1 MKTPKFTI
9 YSFLLLL
16 FILLITAFII
26 EYRKKKLMNM
36 LNKKDELDLDIIL
49 ENFEDKKNP
58 LESVTD
64 FKITKAIVV
73 NPYAKVINPDST
85 VRKEVVSYVK
95 EYIGR
100 KVLFIEGTN
109 LGDIKNVFFG
119 NFNGTIITP
128 NEISNDKANIKKLYI
143 LPPDFRTYSEAE
155 LDLNNLE
162 IKFLIQKNDIL
173 QNPEFQSNKDLNLN
187 FDDDNLTLNF
197 KDKNEGNIDL
207 ETLKSKLS
215 FKLSSDND
223 IDFDIKINNKNLGEY
238 VLETNETK
246 EYSFIINVPSN
257 KNIEIKLEIEDK
269 NCSPSSS
276 DKSNPSCSD
285 DRRANIKVF
294 EPKLEYM
301 FDDLYNIFPTGM
313 FYRFNS
319 LKELLEES
327 DAWNIYLDVND
338 DKKFENPEIQ
348 GFYKEM
354 SSIFNDDEVIKEP
367 EEEVVK
373 ETYEPKNLDLVIDTK
388 NDSLM
393 NLTWDKP
400 TKPLDRNFTYVLD
413 LKVIDT
419 DTQKT
424 ETVSDNQKSA
434 DNFKE
439 LEIKNKKISFE
450 DTKFVF
456 SNNEMIPMNLYKATL
471 YVYNYSNSKKF
482 KGATIK
488 RKYKPEGPEKYHKH
502 IFKDGKFNTEL
513 TQSNPELVK
522 TYFQLNAYNK
532 MKTQDNL
539 LATNENIQASSKC
552 LANNLN
558 KINNNGTKD
567 KYDNAFEELLKK
579 EQEEENAIFRIKQ
592 QEQEEDLGRINTK
605 IAKLEKLQGK
615 VKDTQDS
622 KIKSIKSMSDGT
634 NLSLI
639 NLNNNKRLVKLN
651 QGCLTRKPNG
661 EYGYIPCNLLD
672 KEQYFNLSQVKNVDE
687 YNNLMMMNN
696 NTPIDKDDTI
706 EYPFYI
712 LQPEHSQ
719 KCVNVENKEL
729 SIKQCTNDNTIR
741 FTGNFVNQNCSV

>member
-16 FILLITAFII
+16 FILLITAVII

-49 ENFEDKKNP
+49 ENFADNDNP
-58 LESVTD
+58 LESVKD
-64 FKITKAIVV
+64 FKITKA
-73 NPYAKVINPDST
+73 KVIKIEDDD
-85 VRKEVVSYVK
+85 YVK

-100 KVLFIEGTN
+100 KVLLIEGTN

-173 QNPEFQSNKDLNLN
+173 QNPEFQGDEELNLN
-187 FDDDNLTLNF
+187 FDNNLNLEF
-197 KDKNEGNIDL
+197 EDKNEGNSNL
-207 ETLKSKLS
+207 KTLKSKLS
-215 FKLSSDND
+215 FKLASDND
-223 IDFDIKINNKNLGEY
+223 SDFNIKINGKTFGPY

-246 EYSFIINVPSN
+246 EYSFIINVLTPEQN
-257 KNIEIKLEIEDK
+257 KNIEIKLEIDNLLE
-269 NCSPSSS
+269 CSPSPEE
-276 DKSNPSCSD
+276 SNPACSD
-285 DRRANIKVF
+285 DKKASVNVV

-313 FYRFNS
+313 FYRFNN
-319 LKELLEES
+319 LKELLKKS
-327 DAWNIYLDVND
+327 DAWNIYLDYKDIDGEN
-338 DKKFENPEIQ
+338 KFENPEIQ

-354 SSIFNDDEVIKEP
+354 SSIFKDEEVVEEP
-367 EEEVVK
+367 EEVK
-373 ETYEPKNLDLVIDTK
+373 ETYEPKNLSLTIDTK

-400 TKPLDRNFTYVLD
+400 TKPLDRNFTYILD
-413 LKVIDT
+413 LKPIDT

-424 ETVSDNQKSA
+424 ETVVDNQKPA

-482 KGATIK
+482 VGETIEY
-488 RKYKPEGPEKYHKH
+488 KYEPEGPEKYHKH

-579 EQEEENAIFRIKQ
+579 EQEEEKAIFNIKQ
-592 QEQEEDLGRINTK
+592 REQEEDLGRINTK

-622 KIKSIKSMSDGT
+622 KIKSLKSMNDGT

-651 QGCLTRKPNG
+651 QGCLTRKSNG

-696 NTPIDKDDTI
+696 NTPIDKDDSI

>member
-16 FILLITAFII
+16 FILLITAVII

-36 LNKKDELDLDIIL
+36 INKKDELDLDIIL
-49 ENFEDKKNP
+49 ENFADNDNP
-58 LESVTD
+58 LESVKD
-64 FKITKAIVV
+64 FKITKA
-73 NPYAKVINPDST
+73 KVIKIEDDD
-85 VRKEVVSYVK
+85 YVK

-100 KVLFIEGTN
+100 KVLLLEGTN

-173 QNPEFQSNKDLNLN
+173 QNPEYIAQSGEELINLK
-187 FDDDNLTLNF
+187 FE
-197 KDKNEGNIDL
+197 DKNEGNSNL

-215 FKLSSDND
+215 FKLASDND
-223 IDFDIKINNKNLGEY
+223 IDFNIKINNKNLGEY

-246 EYSFIINVPSN
+246 EYSFIINIPSPKKN
-257 KNIEIKLEIEDK
+257 KNIDIELEIDNLLE
-269 NCSPSSS
+269 CSPSPEE
-276 DKSNPSCSD
+276 SNPACSD
-285 DRRANIKVF
+285 DRRASIKVL

-313 FYRFNS
+313 FYRFTS
-319 LKELLEES
+319 LEELSEKS
-327 DAWNIYLDVND
+327 DAWNIYLDYKD
-338 DKKFENPEIQ
+338 DGEKKFVNPEIQ

-354 SSIFNDDEVIKEP
+354 SSIFKDEEVVEEP
-367 EEEVVK
+367 EEVK
-373 ETYEPKNLDLVIDTK
+373 ETYEPKNLSLSIDTK

-434 DNFKE
+434 DNIKE

-456 SNNEMIPMNLYKATL
+456 SNNEMIPMNIYNITL

-482 KGATIK
+482 KGTKIEY
-488 RKYKPEGPEKYHKH
+488 KYQPGDINKFHKH

-579 EQEEENAIFRIKQ
+579 EQEEEKAIFRIKQ
-592 QEQEEDLGRINTK
+592 REQEEDLGRINTK

-622 KIKSIKSMSDGT
+622 KIKSLKSMNDGT

-651 QGCLTRKPNG
+651 QGCLTRKSNG
-661 EYGYIPCNLLD
+661 DYGYIPCNLLD

-696 NTPIDKDDTI
+696 NTPIDKDDSI

-729 SIKQCTNDNTIR
+729 SIKQCSNDNTIR

>member
-1 MKTPKFTI
+1 
-9 YSFLLLL
+9 
-16 FILLITAFII
+16 
-26 EYRKKKLMNM
+26 MNM

-64 FKITKAIVV
+64 FKITKA
-73 NPYAKVINPDST
+73 KVINPDST
-85 VRKEVVSYVK
+85 DSEEVVSYVK
-95 EYIGR
+95 EYIGQ
-100 KVLFIEGTN
+100 KVLLIEGTN

-173 QNPEFQSNKDLNLN
+173 IDPEYITQSGNELI
-187 FDDDNLTLNF
+187 TLNF
-197 KDKNEGNIDL
+197 KDKNEENSNL

-215 FKLSSDND
+215 FKLASDND
-223 IDFDIKINNKNLGEY
+223 SDFNIKINGKTFGPY

-246 EYSFIINVPSN
+246 EYSFIINVPNPKQN
-257 KNIEIKLEIEDK
+257 KNIDIELEIEDK
-269 NCSPSSS
+269 NCSPSPEE
-276 DKSNPSCSD
+276 SNPACSD
-285 DRRANIKVF
+285 DKKASVIVTS
-294 EPKLEYM
+294 PKLEYM

-319 LKELLEES
+319 LEDLLDDS
-327 DAWNIYLDVND
+327 DAWNIYLDYKDIDGKN
-338 DKKFENPEIQ
+338 KFENPEIQ

-367 EEEVVK
+367 EVVK
-373 ETYEPKNLDLVIDTK
+373 ETYEPENLYLVIDTK

-413 LKVIDT
+413 FKHIDT

-424 ETVSDNQKSA
+424 EPVVDNQKPA

-456 SNNEMIPMNLYKATL
+456 SNNEMIPMNIYKATL

-482 KGATIK
+482 VGETIEY
-488 RKYKPEGPEKYHKH
+488 KYEPEGPEKYHKH

-579 EQEEENAIFRIKQ
+579 EQEEEKAIFNTKQ
-592 QEQEEDLGRINTK
+592 REQEEDLGRINTK

-696 NTPIDKDDTI
+696 NTPIDKDDSI

-729 SIKQCTNDNTIR
+729 SIKQCTDDNTIR

>member
-16 FILLITAFII
+16 FILLITAVII

-49 ENFEDKKNP
+49 ENFADNDNP
-58 LESVTD
+58 LESVKD

-100 KVLFIEGTN
+100 KVLLIEGTN

-173 QNPEFQSNKDLNLN
+173 QNPEYIAQSGEELINLK
-187 FDDDNLTLNF
+187 FE
-197 KDKNEGNIDL
+197 DKNAANSNL

-215 FKLSSDND
+215 FKLASDND

-246 EYSFIINVPSN
+246 EYSFIINVPNPKQN
-257 KNIEIKLEIEDK
+257 KNIDIELEIEDK
-269 NCSPSSS
+269 NCSPSPEE
-276 DKSNPSCSD
+276 SNPACSD
-285 DRRANIKVF
+285 DKKASVNVV

-313 FYRFNS
+313 FYRFNN
-319 LKELLEES
+319 LKELLKKS
-327 DAWNIYLDVND
+327 DAWNIYLDYKD
-338 DKKFENPEIQ
+338 DGEKKFANPEIQ

-354 SSIFNDDEVIKEP
+354 SSIFNDEEVIKEP
-367 EEEVVK
+367 EEVK
-373 ETYEPKNLDLVIDTK
+373 ETYEPKNLSLTIDTK

-419 DTQKT
+419 DKQKT
-424 ETVSDNQKSA
+424 ETVSDNQKPA

-488 RKYKPEGPEKYHKH
+488 RIYTPENLTKFHKH
-502 IFKDGKFNTEL
+502 IFKDGKFNTKL

-579 EQEEENAIFRIKQ
+579 EQEEEKAIFRIKQ

-622 KIKSIKSMSDGT
+622 KIKSLKSMSDGT

-696 NTPIDKDDTI
+696 NTPIDKDDSI

-729 SIKQCTNDNTIR
+729 SIKQCSNDNTIR

>member
-1 MKTPKFTI
+1 MKTQKFTI
-9 YSFLLLL
+9 YSFLLFL
-16 FILLITAFII
+16 FILLITAVII

-36 LNKKDELDLDIIL
+36 LNKTDNLDIIL

-64 FKITKAIVV
+64 FKIT
-73 NPYAKVINPDST
+73 NAKVVKLEDDD
-85 VRKEVVSYVK
+85 YVK
-95 EYIGR
+95 DYIGQ
-100 KVLFIEGTN
+100 KVLLIEGTN

-128 NEISNDKANIKKLYI
+128 NDISNDKANIKKLYI
-143 LPPDFRTYSEAE
+143 LPPDFSTYSEAQ

-173 QNPEFQSNKDLNLN
+173 IDPVYNSKIENEELI
-187 FDDDNLTLNF
+187 TLNF
-197 KDKNEGNIDL
+197 EDTNKETSNL

-215 FKLSSDND
+215 FKLTSNND
-223 IDFDIKINNKNLGEY
+223 IDFDIKINGKTFGPY
-238 VLETNETK
+238 VLEKNETK
-246 EYSFIINVPSN
+246 EYSFIINVLNPKQN
-257 KNIEIKLEIEDK
+257 KKIEIELELEDK
-269 NCSPSSS
+269 NCSPSPEE
-276 DKSNPSCSD
+276 SNPSCSD
-285 DRRANIKVF
+285 DKKANVNVV

-327 DAWNIYLDVND
+327 DSWNIYLDYKDIDGKN
-338 DKKFENPEIQ
+338 KFDNPEIQ

-354 SSIFNDDEVIKEP
+354 STIFKDEDVVEER
-367 EEEVVK
+367 EEEK
-373 ETYEPKNLDLVIDTK
+373 ETYEPKNLKLEIYSK

-413 LKVIDT
+413 LKRINT

-424 ETVSDNQKSA
+424 ETVTENQKSA
-434 DNFKE
+434 DNIKE
-439 LEIKNKKISFE
+439 LEIKNKKIPFE

-456 SNNEMIPMNLYKATL
+456 SNNEMIPMNIYKVAL

-482 KGATIK
+482 EGIIIEY
-488 RKYKPEGPEKYHKH
+488 KYTPEDITKYHKH
-502 IFKDGKFNTEL
+502 LFKDGKFNTEL
-513 TQSNPELVK
+513 TKSNPELVK

-539 LATNENIQASSKC
+539 LATGEHIQASSKC
-552 LANNLN
+552 LENNLN
-558 KINNNGTKD
+558 KINTKATKD

-579 EQEEENAIFRIKQ
+579 EQEEENAIFNTKQ
-592 QEQEEDLGRINTK
+592 REQEEDLGRINNK

-615 VKDTQDS
+615 VKDTQDT
-622 KIKSIKSMSDGT
+622 KIKTLKSMNDGS

-651 QGCLTRKPNG
+651 QGCLTRTPNG

-672 KEQYFNLSQVKNVDE
+672 KEQYFNLGKVNNLDE

-696 NTPIDKDDTI
+696 NMPIDKDDSI

>member
-1 MKTPKFTI
+1 MKTTKFTI

-16 FILLITAFII
+16 FIILITAVII

-49 ENFEDKKNP
+49 ENFADNDN
-58 LESVTD
+58 LITN
-64 FKITKAIVV
+64 FKITKA
-73 NPYAKVINPDST
+73 KVIKIEDDD
-85 VRKEVVSYVK
+85 YVK
-95 EYIGR
+95 EYIGQ
-100 KVLFIEGTN
+100 KVLLIEGTN

-128 NEISNDKANIKKLYI
+128 NEISNDKNIYI

-173 QNPEFQSNKDLNLN
+173 QNPEYIAQSGKDLI
-187 FDDDNLTLNF
+187 TLNF
-197 KDKNEGNIDL
+197 KDENEGNSNL

-223 IDFDIKINNKNLGEY
+223 SDFNIKINGKTFGPY
-238 VLETNETK
+238 VLEKSKPK
-246 EYSFIINVPSN
+246 EYSFIINVPNPKQN
-257 KNIEIKLEIEDK
+257 KNIDIKLEIDNLLE
-269 NCSPSSS
+269 CYPSPEE
-276 DKSNPSCSD
+276 SNPACSD
-285 DRRANIKVF
+285 DRRVSIKVL

-319 LKELLEES
+319 LKELLVES
-327 DAWNIYLDVND
+327 DAWNIYLDYKDIDGKN
-338 DKKFENPEIQ
+338 KFENPEIQ

-354 SSIFNDDEVIKEP
+354 SSIFKGAEIIKEP
-367 EEEVVK
+367 EEVK
-373 ETYEPKNLDLVIDTK
+373 ETYEPKNLSLTIDTK

-393 NLTWDKP
+393 NLIWDKP

-413 LKVIDT
+413 LKLIDT
-419 DTQKT
+419 DTQK
-424 ETVSDNQKSA
+424 TVSDNQKSA
-434 DNFKE
+434 DNIKE

-456 SNNEMIPMNLYKATL
+456 SNNEMIPMNIYNVTL

-482 KGATIK
+482 KGSKIEY
-488 RKYKPEGPEKYHKH
+488 KYQPGDINKYHKH

-513 TQSNPELVK
+513 TQSNPNLVK

-579 EQEEENAIFRIKQ
+579 EQEEEKAIFRIKQ

-622 KIKSIKSMSDGT
+622 KIKSLKSMRDGT

-696 NTPIDKDDTI
+696 NTPIDKDDSI

>member
-1 MKTPKFTI
+1 
-9 YSFLLLL
+9 
-16 FILLITAFII
+16 
-26 EYRKKKLMNM
+26 MNM

-49 ENFEDKKNP
+49 ENFADNDNP
-58 LESVTD
+58 LDSVKD
-64 FKITKAIVV
+64 FKITNAIVV

-85 VRKEVVSYVK
+85 VREEVSYVK
-95 EYIGR
+95 EYIGQ

-285 DRRANIKVF
+285 DRRANIKVL

-319 LKELLEES
+319 LEDLLEDS
-327 DAWNIYLDVND
+327 DAWNIYLDYKDIDGKN
-338 DKKFENPEIQ
+338 KFENPEIQ

-354 SSIFNDDEVIKEP
+354 SSIFNDEEVIKEP
-367 EEEVVK
+367 EEVK
-373 ETYEPKNLDLVIDTK
+373 KTYEPKNLDLVIDTK

-579 EQEEENAIFRIKQ
+579 EQEEENAIFNTKQ
-592 QEQEEDLGRINTK
+592 REQEEDLGRINTK

-615 VKDTQDS
+615 VKDTQDT
-622 KIKSIKSMSDGT
+622 KIKSLKSMNDGT

-651 QGCLTRKPNG
+651 QGCLTRKSNG

-696 NTPIDKDDTI
+696 NTPIDKDDSI

-729 SIKQCTNDNTIR
+729 SIKQCTDDNTIR
-741 FTGNFVNQNCSV
+741 FTGNFVNKNCSV